1 PDALLAAVAALADEG
16 KTYDAAHL
24 LTRQR
29 SATHCS
35 AAVTAAARRL
45 AGLAATDTQRADL
58 LSTAVTCAAAQVD
71 EALQRDLLALD
82 AATRGL
88 ADRGRNLKVLLVTVD
103 LALRSRRWEVL
114 DALVGS
120 PAYVERWL
128 DGGAA
133 AATAALVAH
142 HAAGV
147 LRGVPRTPASTQR
160 AFAALCARPA
170 ADLATLRAEAAAV
183 RAPGAGAARAEQ
195 ALKTLVTS
203 AHP

>member
-1 PDALLAAVAALADEG
+1 MTALADEG

-35 AAVTAAARRL
+35 AAVTGLARRL

-103 LALRSRRWEVL
+103 LALRARRWEVL
-114 DALVGS
+114 AALVGS
-120 PAYVERWL
+120 PTYVERWL

-147 LRGVPRTPASTQR
+147 LRGVPRAPASTER
-160 AFAALCARPA
+160 ASSRCARIRPRTWHA
-170 ADLATLRAEAAAV
+170 LRRSGRGARAGRGAAA
-183 RAPGAGAARAEQ
+183 RSRR
-195 ALKTLVTS
+195 
-203 AHP
+203 